1 MTLRVVPCCCSDGG
15 MLIMAKAEQQKA
27 KFRWIDM
34 NRYEVSN
41 KVSHISK
48 CLQTSV
54 AKIASSS
61 SGNTGRAH

>member
-1 MTLRVVPCCCSDGG
+1 MLKTLKVAPCRCSDGG

-41 KVSHISK
+41 KVSQI
-48 CLQTSV
+48 
-54 AKIASSS
+54 
-61 SGNTGRAH
+61 

>member
-1 MTLRVVPCCCSDGG
+1 

-41 KVSHISK
+41 KVRQI
-48 CLQTSV
+48 
-54 AKIASSS
+54 
-61 SGNTGRAH
+61 

>member
-1 MTLRVVPCCCSDGG
+1 MGSDLGPDNSIWPHASYRCSDGG

-41 KVSHISK
+41 KVCWIWSDY
-48 CLQTSV
+48 
-54 AKIASSS
+54 
-61 SGNTGRAH
+61 R